1 MSNSK
6 LTTTL
11 LVILDG
17 WGVPSK
23 KEVSAITPETA
34 PNFYGWHKKFPYTEL
49 EASGEAVGLFKGQ
62 AGNSEA
68 GHLNIGA
75 GRIVK
80 QDALYVSDA
89 IEDGTF
95 FKNIAFQ
102 QAIHHVK
109 KYNTAVHIMGLL
121 SNHNSAHS
129 RPEHLY
135 ALLELC
141 KRENVSKVY
150 LHLFTDGRDSGPH
163 DAHIHLQK
171 LREHFCGSEKIAS
184 IMGRLYAMD
193 RNKNWDRI
201 EVAYDAIVSGIAP
214 YKASSAEEAIDMAY
228 KRGES
233 DEFIVPTLIAEDGKT
248 VYSVNNNDVVF
259 FFNLRSDRARQL
271 TKAIAQADFE
281 KANPDVFVRSKI
293 PENIRFVAMTDF
305 GPELNSVLTAFPSRD
320 IKNGL
325 VQTLCP
331 HKQLYIAETEKYAHI
346 TYFLNGGYAQ
356 HFCDEQFV
364 KIESDPLI
372 NYSAKPEMKASVI
385 ADYIIRALKDHRYEF
400 IAVNFANADMVGHT
414 GDIEAAKKAIKT
426 LDFELG
432 RVVTALL
439 KEGGRG
445 IITADHGNAEYM
457 VDLETNKPDT
467 EHSTS
472 KVPCFLIVPHHE
484 YKKFGIP
491 HTAKLRSGS
500 LSNVAPTVLKLMNID
515 KPKEMVAKPLF

>member
-1 MSNSK
+1 MSNAK

-11 LVILDG
+11 LIILDG
-17 WGVPSK
+17 WGISSK
-23 KEVSAITPETA
+23 KEFSAITPETA
-34 PNFYGWHKKFPYTEL
+34 PNFYSWKKKFPYTEL

-75 GRIVK
+75 GRVVK

-89 IEDGTF
+89 IDDGTF
-95 FKNIAFQ
+95 FKNTAFQ

-141 KRENVSKVY
+141 KREEISKVY
-150 LHLFTDGRDSGPH
+150 LHLFTDGRDSGPK
-163 DAHIHLQK
+163 DAMIHLQK

-184 IMGRLYAMD
+184 IMGRLYSMD

-201 EVAYDAIVSGIAP
+201 QVAYDAIVAGVAP
-214 YKASSAEEAIDMAY
+214 YRAESAEKAVEMAY
-228 KRGES
+228 ERGET
-233 DEFIVPTLIAEDGKT
+233 DEFIVPTLISET
-248 VYSVNNNDVVF
+248 NQSVISVNNNDAVL
-259 FFNLRSDRARQL
+259 FFNLRSDRAREL

-281 KANPDVFVRSKI
+281 QANPDVFIRSKV
-293 PENIRFVAMTDF
+293 PQNIRFVAMTDF

-320 IKNGL
+320 IPHGL

-331 HKQLYIAETEKYAHI
+331 RRQLYIAETEKYAHI
-346 TYFLNGGYAQ
+346 TYFLNGGYSQ

-372 NYSAKPEMKASVI
+372 NYSTKPEMKAEVI

-414 GDIEAAKKAIKT
+414 GDLAAAQKAVNT
-426 LDFELG
+426 LDFQLE
-432 RVVTALL
+432 RVVAALL

-445 IITADHGNAEYM
+445 IITADHGNAEQM
-457 VDLETNKPDT
+457 VDPETNKPDT

-472 KVPCFLIVPHHE
+472 KVPFFVIVPHHE

-491 HTAKLRSGS
+491 HTAKLRTGA
-500 LSNVAPTVLKLMNID
+500 LANVAPTILKLMGID
-515 KPKEMVAKPLF
+515 KPKEMAAKPLF